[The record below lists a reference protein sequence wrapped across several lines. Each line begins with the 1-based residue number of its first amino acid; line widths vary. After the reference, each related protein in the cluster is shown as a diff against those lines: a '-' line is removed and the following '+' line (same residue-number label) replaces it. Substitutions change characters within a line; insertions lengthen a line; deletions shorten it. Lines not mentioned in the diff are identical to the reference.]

1 MSVGDI
7 ANINK
12 LSPRER
18 EVAMLILGGVA
29 TTIIADKLGV
39 KTNTIST
46 LKKKIFLKLNVDSEV
61 GLYKLLLG

>member
-1 MSVGDI
+1 MSIVDT

-18 EVAMLILGGVA
+18 EVAMLILGGVT

-61 GLYKLLLG
+61 GLYRLLMG

>member
-1 MSVGDI
+1 MSIGDT

-18 EVAMLILGGVA
+18 EVALLILGGVA

-61 GLYKLLLG
+61 GLYRLLIG

>member
-1 MSVGDI
+1 MSIGDT

-39 KTNTIST
+39 KSNTIST

-61 GLYKLLLG
+61 GLYKLLMG

>member
-1 MSVGDI
+1 MSIGET

-61 GLYKLLLG
+61 GLYRLLMG

>member
-1 MSVGDI
+1 MSIGDT

-61 GLYKLLLG
+61 GLFRLLLG

>member
-1 MSVGDI
+1 MSIGDT

-18 EVAMLILGGVA
+18 EVAMLILGGVT

-61 GLYKLLLG
+61 GLYRLLMG

>member
-1 MSVGDI
+1 MSIGDT

-12 LSPRER
+12 LTPRER
-18 EVAMLILGGVA
+18 EVAILILGGVA

-46 LKKKIFLKLNVDSEV
+46 LKKKIFIKLNVDSEV
-61 GLYKLLLG
+61 GLYRLLMG

>member
-1 MSVGDI
+1 MSIGDTT
-7 ANINK
+7 NINK

-18 EVAMLILGGVA
+18 EVAMLILGGVT
-29 TTIIADKLGV
+29 TTIIAAKLGV

-61 GLYKLLLG
+61 GLYRLLIG

>member
-1 MSVGDI
+1 MSVGDT